1 MSLRAPIRRLIA
13 TAFSTAPWRA
23 MGFMVLSLVLGVVYF
38 VALVVAIAVGVGTLI
53 IWVGVPILVMAMVAW
68 RAAAGAE
75 RWRAWR
81 MLGTEIAP
89 ASLVAPHRSTAP
101 RELLRQL
108 RAQTTD
114 PAAWRELLYLFL
126 MFPIGIAELVV
137 VTVGFS
143 LSIGLL
149 VMPVAGPTGGSGIS
163 IAGTHF
169 NSVPASIALGVLGI
183 PVLVLVLNL
192 FVLVARLHA
201 GGARLL
207 LGGARQ

>member
-1 MSLRAPIRRLIA
+1 VSAQTAIRRLIA

-23 MGFMVLSLVLGVVYF
+23 MGFMVLSFALGVVYF
-38 VALVVAIAVGVGTLI
+38 VALVAAIAVGLGTLVVWI
-53 IWVGVPILVMAMVAW
+53 GVPILVMTVVAW

-81 MLGTEIAP
+81 MLGIEIVSPEP
-89 ASLVAPHRSTAP
+89 AMPHRSTAP

-108 RAQTTD
+108 RAQATD

-126 MFPIGIAELVV
+126 MFPVGIAELVI

>member
-1 MSLRAPIRRLIA
+1 
-13 TAFSTAPWRA
+13 
-23 MGFMVLSLVLGVVYF
+23 MGFMVLSFVLGVVYF
-38 VALVVAIAVGVGTLI
+38 VALVAAIAVGVGTLI
-53 IWVGVPILVMAMVAW
+53 IWIGVPILVMTMAAW

-75 RWRAWR
+75 RWRVWR

-89 ASLVAPHRSTAP
+89 PVAAASLVTAP
-101 RELLRQL
+101 GELLRQL
-108 RAQTTD
+108 RTQATD
-114 PAAWRELLYLFL
+114 PASWRDLLYLFL
-126 MFPIGIAELVV
+126 MFPIGIAELVL
-137 VTVGFS
+137 VTAGFS

-163 IAGTHF
+163 IGGAHF

-183 PVLVLVLNL
+183 AVLVLVLNL

-207 LGGARQ
+207 LGEP

>member
-1 MSLRAPIRRLIA
+1 
-13 TAFSTAPWRA
+13 
-23 MGFMVLSLVLGVVYF
+23 MVLSFVLGTVYF
-38 VALVVAIAVGVGTLI
+38 VALVVAIAVGVGTLVVWI
-53 IWVGVPILVMAMVAW
+53 GVPILGMTMVAW

-81 MLGTEIAP
+81 MLGTDIVP
-89 ASLVAPHRSTAP
+89 PSRPPPRLTAP
-101 RELLRQL
+101 GELLRQL
-108 RAQTTD
+108 RTQAMD
-114 PAAWRELLYLFL
+114 PATWRDLLYLFL
-126 MFPIGIAELVV
+126 MFPIGIAELVLL
-137 VTVGFS
+137 TAGFS

-163 IAGTHF
+163 VAGTHF

-201 GGARLL
+201 EGARLL
-207 LGGARQ
+207 LGGAREGQPPTPA